1 LRKIKVALASRPQ
14 TGPNQHCAELAVPI
28 QLAHNYKE
36 KFMADSNESLPAKLF
51 GNTLQR
57 LVDTLGLQE
66 QCAGD
71 GGAYLPLVSQLPMV
85 QGEVGSVRLFTGD
98 PLFRVVTCS
107 LAVEPIQL
115 DSHMLFAF
123 TPGTSAVPHFT
134 LDSVKAGEHF
144 AFHLDL
150 IPRLDLGAHLQYM
163 DEVFGPLT
171 EAYEAGAAIEG
182 LSKAHLS
189 PRQYAIMS
197 PWMLANRA
205 SESAFSSI
213 EAAVE
218 AYQQHWF
225 SLLRN
230 GVSAAALE
238 DVTPAEIAS
247 RNLRNKRI
255 IFDPDVDPVWGRIT
269 GMIGE
274 EAVAIQRALLIGED
288 E

>member
-1 LRKIKVALASRPQ
+1 
-14 TGPNQHCAELAVPI
+14 
-28 QLAHNYKE
+28 
-36 KFMADSNESLPAKLF
+36 MADVKDSLPGTLYN
-51 GNTLQR
+51 NTLQR
-57 LVDTLGLQE
+57 LIDTLGLQE
-66 QCAGD
+66 SLGDD
-71 GGAYLPLVSQLPMV
+71 GGPYLPLVSQLPMV
-85 QGEVGSVRLFTGD
+85 QGEVGAVRVFTGG

-123 TPGTSAVPHFT
+123 TPGNSAVPHFT

-150 IPRLDLGAHLQYM
+150 IPRLDLGANLTYM

-171 EAYEAGAAIEG
+171 PAYEAGSAIEG

-205 SESAFSSI
+205 SEEAFTSI
-213 EAAVE
+213 DETVA
-218 AYQQHWF
+218 AYQKHWF
-225 SLLRN
+225 GLLDA
-230 GVSAAALE
+230 GVSDAALE
-238 DVTPAEIAS
+238 GSTPAGLAQ

-255 IFDPDVDPVWGRIT
+255 IFDPNVDPVWERIT
-269 GMIGE
+269 SMIGE
-274 EAVAIQRALLIGED
+274 DAVAIQRALLIGED
-288 E
+288 EEQ

>member
-1 LRKIKVALASRPQ
+1 MI
-14 TGPNQHCAELAVPI
+14 
-28 QLAHNYKE
+28 
-36 KFMADSNESLPAKLF
+36 DSQEGISMDSLPAKLYA
-51 GNTLQR
+51 GTLQR

-66 QCAGD
+66 VRAAD
-71 GGAYLPLVSQLPMV
+71 GGPYLPLVSQLPMV
-85 QGEVGSVRLFTGD
+85 QGNVGMVRVFSGG
-98 PLFRVVTCS
+98 PLFRLVTCS
-107 LAVEPIQL
+107 LAVAPIQL

-123 TPGTSAVPHFT
+123 TPGSSAIPHFT

-150 IPRLDLGAHLQYM
+150 IPRLDLGANLAYR
-163 DEVFGPLT
+163 DEVFAPLT
-171 EAYEAGAAIEG
+171 PAYESGAAIEG

-189 PRQYAIMS
+189 PRQYAVMS

-205 SESAFSSI
+205 SEDAFARI
-213 EAAVE
+213 EATVQ

-225 SLLRN
+225 SLLQT

-238 DVTPAEIAS
+238 DTTSAQLAA

-255 IFDPDVDPVWGRIT
+255 IFDPDVDPVWQRIT
-269 GMIGE
+269 AMIGA
-274 EAVAIQRALLIGED
+274 EAVAAQRALLIGED

>member
-1 LRKIKVALASRPQ
+1 MSEA
-14 TGPNQHCAELAVPI
+14 TG
-28 QLAHNYKE
+28 
-36 KFMADSNESLPAKLF
+36 SLPGKLF
-51 GNTLQR
+51 AGTLQR
-57 LVDTLGLQE
+57 LLDKLGLQE
-66 QCAGD
+66 QHGED
-71 GGAYLPLVSQLPMV
+71 GGAFLPLISHLPMV
-85 QGEVGSVRLFTGD
+85 QGEVGNVRLFTGD

-123 TPGTSAVPHFT
+123 TPGDSAVPHFT

-150 IPRLDLGAHLQYM
+150 IPRLDLGANLAYM
-163 DEVFGPLT
+163 DEVFGPLS
-171 EAYEAGAAIEG
+171 EAYETGSAIEG

-205 SESAFSSI
+205 DESAFTTI
-213 EAAVE
+213 EDTVRQ
-218 AYQQHWF
+218 YQDHWF
-225 SLLRN
+225 DLLDK
-230 GVSAAALE
+230 GVSGQGRGGA
-238 DVTPAEIAS
+238 TAEQLAS
-247 RNLRNKRI
+247 RNLANKRI
-255 IFDPDVDPVWGRIT
+255 IFDPGVDPVWERIT

-274 EAVAIQRALLIGED
+274 QAVATQRALLIGED

>member
-1 LRKIKVALASRPQ
+1 MSDTPEQLPQ
-14 TGPNQHCAELAVPI
+14 N
-28 QLAHNYKE
+28 
-36 KFMADSNESLPAKLF
+36 SLPAKLYA
-51 GNTLQR
+51 GTLQR
-57 LVDTLGLQE
+57 VIDTLGLKE
-66 QCAGD
+66 VHGED

-85 QGEVGSVRLFTGD
+85 QGEVGAVRVFDGG

-107 LAVEPIQL
+107 LTVEPIQL

-150 IPRLDLGAHLQYM
+150 IPRLDLGANLLYM

-171 EAYEAGAAIEG
+171 AAHETGSAIEG

-205 SESAFSSI
+205 SEEAFTAIESA
-213 EAAVE
+213 VV

-225 SLLRN
+225 SLLEK
-230 GVSAAALE
+230 GVSAAALNG
-238 DVTPAEIAS
+238 VSAEELS
-247 RNLRNKRI
+247 VRNLRNKRI
-255 IFDPDVDPVWGRIT
+255 IFDPAVDPVWERIT
-269 GMIGE
+269 AMIGA
-274 EAVAIQRALLIGED
+274 EAVATQRALLIGED

>member
-1 LRKIKVALASRPQ
+1 MVDTQ
-14 TGPNQHCAELAVPI
+14 V
-28 QLAHNYKE
+28 
-36 KFMADSNESLPAKLF
+36 SLPGALF
-51 GNTLQR
+51 ATTLQR

-66 QCAGD
+66 QRGEN
-71 GGAYLPLVSQLPMV
+71 GGPYLPLVSHLPMV
-85 QGEVGSVRLFTGD
+85 QGEVGAVRLYTGG

-107 LAVEPIQL
+107 LTVEPIQL

-123 TPGTSAVPHFT
+123 TRADSAVPHFT

-150 IPRLDLGAHLQYM
+150 IPRLDLGSHLQYM

-171 EAYEAGAAIEG
+171 EAFTAGASIEG
-182 LSKAHLS
+182 LSKAQLS
-189 PRQYAIMS
+189 PRQYAVMS

-205 SESAFSSI
+205 SQSAFGRI

-218 AYQQHWF
+218 AYQRHWF
-225 SLLRN
+225 SLLEN
-230 GVSAAALE
+230 GVSEEALE
-238 DVTPAEIAS
+238 GVSPAELAA

-269 GMIGE
+269 GMIGAG
-274 EAVAIQRALLIGED
+274 AVAAQRALLIGED
-288 E
+288 EQGSV

>member
-1 LRKIKVALASRPQ
+1 MIDIQQGLA
-14 TGPNQHCAELAVPI
+14 T
-28 QLAHNYKE
+28 
-36 KFMADSNESLPAKLF
+36 DSLPARLYAS
-51 GNTLQR
+51 TLQR

-66 QCAGD
+66 VCAAD
-71 GGAYLPLVSQLPMV
+71 GGPYLPLVSQLPKV
-85 QGEVGSVRLFTGD
+85 QGEVGRVRVFSGG

-107 LAVEPIQL
+107 LAVAPIQL

-123 TPGTSAVPHFT
+123 TPGNSAVPHFT

-150 IPRLDLGAHLQYM
+150 IPRLDLGANLAYM

-171 EAYEAGAAIEG
+171 PAYEAGAAIEG

-189 PRQYAIMS
+189 PRQYAVMS

-205 SESAFSSI
+205 SEDAFSRI
-213 EAAVE
+213 EATVL

-225 SLLRN
+225 SLLQK

-238 DVTPAEIAS
+238 GTTAAQLAA

-255 IFDPDVDPVWGRIT
+255 IFDPDVDPVWQRIT
-269 GMIGE
+269 AMIGA
-274 EAVAIQRALLIGED
+274 EAVAAQRALLIGED

>member
-1 LRKIKVALASRPQ
+1 MSESQGELPQ
-14 TGPNQHCAELAVPI
+14 R
-28 QLAHNYKE
+28 
-36 KFMADSNESLPAKLF
+36 SLPAKLYE
-51 GNTLQR
+51 GTLQR
-57 LVDTLGLQE
+57 LIDTLGLQE
-66 QCAGD
+66 VRGEG
-71 GGAYLPLVSQLPMV
+71 GGAFLPLVSQLPMV
-85 QGEVGSVRLFTGD
+85 QGEVGSVRVFNGG

-107 LAVEPIQL
+107 LTVEPIQL

-123 TPGTSAVPHFT
+123 TPGASAVPHFT

-150 IPRLDLGAHLQYM
+150 IPRLDLGAHLTYM

-171 EAYEAGAAIEG
+171 EAYEAGSAIEG

-205 SESAFSSI
+205 SEEAFAAI
-213 EAAVE
+213 ESTVQ

-225 SLLRN
+225 TLLEK
-230 GVSAAALE
+230 GVSASAIEGISAQALS
-238 DVTPAEIAS
+238 D

-255 IFDPDVDPVWGRIT
+255 IFDPDVDPVWERIT
-269 GMIGE
+269 AMIGA
-274 EAVAIQRALLIGED
+274 EAVAKQRALLIGED

>member
-1 LRKIKVALASRPQ
+1 MS
-14 TGPNQHCAELAVPI
+14 
-28 QLAHNYKE
+28 QLH
-36 KFMADSNESLPAKLF
+36 ESLPGRLW
-51 GNTLQR
+51 GTTLQR
-57 LVDTLGLQE
+57 LVDTLELEE
-66 QCAGD
+66 QTGVD
-71 GGAYLPLVSQLPMV
+71 GGPWMPLVSQLPMV
-85 QGEVGSVRLFTGD
+85 QGEVGSVRVFTGN

-107 LAVEPIQL
+107 LTVEPIQL

-123 TPGTSAVPHFT
+123 TPGNSAVPHFT

-150 IPRLDLGAHLQYM
+150 IPRLDLGSHLAYM

-171 EAYEAGAAIEG
+171 QAYEAGAAIEG

-205 SESAFSSI
+205 SESAFGSI
-213 EAAVE
+213 EATVE
-218 AYQQHWF
+218 AYQRHWF
-225 SLLRN
+225 GLLES
-230 GVSAAALE
+230 GVSEAALE
-238 DVTPAEIAS
+238 GASSAELAQ

-255 IFDPDVDPVWGRIT
+255 IFDPEVDPVWERIT
-269 GMIGE
+269 SMIGA
-274 EAVAIQRALLIGED
+274 EAVAAQRALLIGED